1 MQMVQ
6 KVVCRAVVFD
16 MDGVVIDT
24 RTPIE
29 AFWHHHARQHH
40 ISISPEVME
49 GKVHGCPARQTV
61 AQVFGHLSEA
71 ERADLLE
78 ACEVFENEMQYVPM
92 HGVQALLE
100 QLKGARIATALVTS
114 SLLPK
119 VRKVQK
125 ALELEGAFDAI
136 VTSDLVER
144 GKPDP
149 ACYRLA
155 AQRLG
160 LPPEGCIAFEDAYS
174 GVRAASGA
182 GMFTVGVGPARQEA
196 LLQEAGAKL
205 LVPHFG
211 GVSLRN
217 GPEGALSIVLSER
230 VSLPLAAAR

>member
-1 MQMVQ
+1 MVQ
-6 KVVCRAVVFD
+6 KIVFRAVVFD

-29 AFWHHHARQHH
+29 EFWHHHAARHH
-40 ISISPEVME
+40 IRISPEVME

-61 AQVFGHLSEA
+61 AQVFDHLSAA
-71 ERADLLE
+71 EQAELLE
-78 ACEVFENEMQYVPM
+78 ACEVFENGMQYAAM
-92 HGVQALLE
+92 RGVQALLG
-100 QLKGARIATALVTS
+100 QLKAAGIATALVTS

-125 ALELEGAFDAI
+125 VLELEGAFDAI
-136 VTSDLVER
+136 VTSDLVPR

-155 AQRLG
+155 AERLG
-160 LPPEGCIAFEDAYS
+160 LPQEACIAFEDAYS
-174 GVRAASGA
+174 GVRAAAGA

-196 LLQEAGAKL
+196 LLKEAGAKL

-211 GVSLRN
+211 DVRLRSEPD
-217 GPEGALSIVLSER
+217 GTLSIVLNER
-230 VSLPLAAAR
+230 LALPLAAG

>member
-1 MQMVQ
+1 MVQ
-6 KVVCRAVVFD
+6 KVVFRAVVFD

-29 AFWHHHARQHH
+29 EFWHHHAAQHH
-40 ISISPEVME
+40 IRISAEVME

-71 ERADLLE
+71 EQGELLE
-78 ACEVFENEMQYVPM
+78 ACEVFENAMQYVAM
-92 HGVQALLE
+92 RGVQALLDA
-100 QLKGARIATALVTS
+100 LKAVGIATALVTS

-125 ALELEGAFDAI
+125 VLGLEGAFDAI
-136 VTSDLVER
+136 VTSDLVPR

-155 AQRLG
+155 AERLG

-174 GVRAASGA
+174 GVRAAAGA
-182 GMFTVGVGPARQEA
+182 GMFTVGVGPDRQEA
-196 LLQEAGAKL
+196 LLKEAGAKL

-211 GVSLRN
+211 NVSLQREPD
-217 GPEGALSIVLSER
+217 GTLSIVLKEG
-230 VSLPLAAAR
+230 VALPLAAG